1 MQRSAKTSNDYQN
14 NENKKEINKIKT
26 IEERFVRK
34 DLIYETNKY
43 VFNFQQFKT
52 IKSFGESIFSCKITL
67 DETDKKQSNLLN
79 NIIYF
84 NSRTKPR
91 VKLDK
96 EKKRNVYGS
105 VNALMKVKKQFIML
119 PRVEYFH

>member
-67 DETDKKQSNLLN
+67 DETDKKQGNLLN

-91 VKLDK
+91 VKSDK
-96 EKKRNVYGS
+96 EKK
-105 VNALMKVKKQFIML
+105 KKCL
-119 PRVEYFH
+119 WKRKCTDEGK

>member
-1 MQRSAKTSNDYQN
+1 MIVKN
-14 NENKKEINKIKT
+14 NESKKETNKIKT
-26 IEERFVRK
+26 IEERFVSK

-43 VFNFQQFKT
+43 VFNFQQFRT

-67 DETDKKQSNLLN
+67 DETDKKQGNLLN

-91 VKLDK
+91 VKPDK

-105 VNALMKVKKQFIML
+105 VNALMKVKK
-119 PRVEYFH
+119 